1 MEDTTVQNIV
11 KATLECTTVDLMGV
25 INLKQ
30 TFTGT
35 QFGMLA
41 VLVTVKDEA
50 ISWYFTIKKEE
61 IYYLDFYSNKI
72 LNW

>member
-1 MEDTTVQNIV
+1 
-11 KATLECTTVDLMGV
+11 
-25 INLKQ
+25 
-30 TFTGT
+30 
-35 QFGMLA
+35 MLA